1 MRLIFILLIFII
13 PTTVLA
19 GDFSRYREVNQYD
32 LYFHKYSKRYFG
44 PAFNWLHFKAQAV
57 AESNLNEDAKS
68 AVGAEG
74 LMQIMPRTYEEI
86 LRRNK
91 TIKGSVYQP
100 KWNIAS
106 GIWYN
111 RDIWN
116 RWSPKRTFQDKLD
129 FMFSS
134 YNAGRGHIINAQ
146 KKCNGQKYDPN
157 SWECIEANLV
167 KITGHHSEETIGYVH
182 RIRDITSDLE

>member
-1 MRLIFILLIFII
+1 MISIIIVITPQLALSGGFKKYKDIKKYDIF
-13 PTTVLA
+13 
-19 GDFSRYREVNQYD
+19 
-32 LYFHKYSKRYFG
+32 FHKYSKRYFG
-44 PAFNWLHFKAQAV
+44 PAFNWIHFKAQSI
-57 AESNLNEDAKS
+57 AESNLREGAKS

-86 LRRNK
+86 IRRNK
-91 TIKGSVYQP
+91 EIKGSVYQP

-111 RDIWN
+111 RDIWK

-146 KKCNGQKYDPN
+146 KKCDGKNYDPN
-157 SWECIEANLV
+157 TWECIEAHLV
-167 KITGHHSEETIGYVH
+167 EITGHHSVETLGYVE
-182 RIRDITSDLE
+182 RIKEITIDIK